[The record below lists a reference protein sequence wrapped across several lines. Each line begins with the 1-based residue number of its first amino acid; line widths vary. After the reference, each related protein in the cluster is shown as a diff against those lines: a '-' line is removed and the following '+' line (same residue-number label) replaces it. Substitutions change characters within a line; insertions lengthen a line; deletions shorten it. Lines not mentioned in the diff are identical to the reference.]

1 MLNKSIMARLNG
13 TLTFVDKNGE
23 DKSIVRV
30 IEDLPEIKF
39 GNHLSNDI
47 LIKSEDVE
55 ELHCKIIF
63 NEIYRV

>member
-1 MLNKSIMARLNG
+1 MTRLNG

-30 IEDLPEIKF
+30 IEDLQEIKF